1 MQSVKAEDRNS
12 FRRLAEKANL
22 QDRFALA
29 SCANNAQLDV
39 NREEL

>member
-1 MQSVKAEDRNS
+1 MQSVKVSATRV